1 MLNGVGYLE
10 GTGWNGVKP
19 PYPGEPGLLKY
30 RIFFILDREDNLGK
44 ALELMRLCL
53 GGVGVIMDV
62 GVGWVGFWQLM

>member
-1 MLNGVGYLE
+1 MLDGVGYLE
-10 GTGWNGVKP
+10 GMGWNGVKP

-53 GGVGVIMDV
+53 GGLGVIMDV
-62 GVGWVGFWQLM
+62 GVG